1 MILLAIIRSALL
13 FCAAGLCEVSGGYL
27 VWLWLRDARETRAY
41 PMSIVQMY
49 CHMFDQGNTFL
60 QCATGQEL

>member
-1 MILLAIIRSALL
+1 
-13 FCAAGLCEVSGGYL
+13 VSGGYL
-27 VWLWLRDARETRAY
+27 VWLWLRAARETRAC

-49 CHMFDQGNTFL
+49 RHMFDQGNAFL